1 MIYPIGERA
10 RGAYSGAQS
19 LLRLRSPEKDSGSGD
34 QSVVE
39 TLHEFSYMFPP
50 NMGVIVFCTSPD
62 SMYPGNL
69 AGTMVERG
77 RLSARSADSSLP
89 PNPAEKTRIRTSSGA
104 EGGYLGAVWREVS
117 LSCSRRMRSMGTPA
131 LEGIIDKGGAEKTG
145 GRQGTLAEYRVACPG
160 PGDRTVRQGRR
171 RAHLRFGR
179 PAGWR
184 VFEQAPHH
192 GFRTIHD
199 VEAVPS
205 GVVGRTTINSHG
217 FCRGAPEKAQ
227 KSPLRLGFLV
237 KDSQIMAPFFRY

>member
-10 RGAYSGAQS
+10 RGAYSGAQW

-39 TLHEFSYMFPP
+39 TLHEFPSYMFPP

-69 AGTMVERG
+69 TVAMAERG

-117 LSCSRRMRSMGTPA
+117 GS
-131 LEGIIDKGGAEKTG
+131 
-145 GRQGTLAEYRVACPG
+145 
-160 PGDRTVRQGRR
+160 
-171 RAHLRFGR
+171 
-179 PAGWR
+179 
-184 VFEQAPHH
+184 
-192 GFRTIHD
+192 
-199 VEAVPS
+199 
-205 GVVGRTTINSHG
+205 
-217 FCRGAPEKAQ
+217 
-227 KSPLRLGFLV
+227 SPR
-237 KDSQIMAPFFRY
+237 

>member
-89 PNPAEKTRIRTSSGA
+89 PNPAEKTRTRTSSGA

-117 LSCSRRMRSMGTPA
+117 VSCT
-131 LEGIIDKGGAEKTG
+131 
-145 GRQGTLAEYRVACPG
+145 
-160 PGDRTVRQGRR
+160 
-171 RAHLRFGR
+171 H
-179 PAGWR
+179 
-184 VFEQAPHH
+184 
-192 GFRTIHD
+192 
-199 VEAVPS
+199 
-205 GVVGRTTINSHG
+205 
-217 FCRGAPEKAQ
+217 
-227 KSPLRLGFLV
+227 
-237 KDSQIMAPFFRY
+237 

>member
-50 NMGVIVFCTSPD
+50 NMGVIVFCTSPG

-69 AGTMVERG
+69 AGAMVERG

-117 LSCSRRMRSMGTPA
+117 AQLPPLGAGWARRLSRASLTRGQLRKSGAPKHIGRIPGGVSRSW
-131 LEGIIDKGGAEKTG
+131 
-145 GRQGTLAEYRVACPG
+145 
-160 PGDRTVRQGRR
+160 DRTVKQG
-171 RAHLRFGR
+171 
-179 PAGWR
+179 AG
-184 VFEQAPHH
+184 
-192 GFRTIHD
+192 
-199 VEAVPS
+199 
-205 GVVGRTTINSHG
+205 GRT
-217 FCRGAPEKAQ
+217 
-227 KSPLRLGFLV
+227 
-237 KDSQIMAPFFRY
+237 

>member
-50 NMGVIVFCTSPD
+50 NMVVIVFCTSPD

-69 AGTMVERG
+69 TRTILERG
-77 RLSARSADSSLP
+77 RLSARSADSTLP

-117 LSCSRRMRSMGTPA
+117 LSCTHQARWMGAPA
-131 LEGIIDKGGAEKTG
+131 LEGIIDEGTAEKIGGAM
-145 GRQGTLAEYRVACPG
+145 
-160 PGDRTVRQGRR
+160 
-171 RAHLRFGR
+171 AHWPNIG
-179 PAGWR
+179 
-184 VFEQAPHH
+184 
-192 GFRTIHD
+192 
-199 VEAVPS
+199 
-205 GVVGRTTINSHG
+205 
-217 FCRGAPEKAQ
+217 
-227 KSPLRLGFLV
+227 
-237 KDSQIMAPFFRY
+237 

>member
-89 PNPAEKTRIRTSSGA
+89 PNPAEKTRARTSSGA

-117 LSCSRRMRSMGTPA
+117 GSS
-131 LEGIIDKGGAEKTG
+131 
-145 GRQGTLAEYRVACPG
+145 
-160 PGDRTVRQGRR
+160 
-171 RAHLRFGR
+171 
-179 PAGWR
+179 
-184 VFEQAPHH
+184 PH
-192 GFRTIHD
+192 
-199 VEAVPS
+199 
-205 GVVGRTTINSHG
+205 
-217 FCRGAPEKAQ
+217 
-227 KSPLRLGFLV
+227 
-237 KDSQIMAPFFRY
+237 

>member
-50 NMGVIVFCTSPD
+50 NMGMIVFCTSPD

-89 PNPAEKTRIRTSSGA
+89 PNPAEKTDKDSDVKWGRGWLSG
-104 EGGYLGAVWREVS
+104 GGLA
-117 LSCSRRMRSMGTPA
+117 
-131 LEGIIDKGGAEKTG
+131 GGES
-145 GRQGTLAEYRVACPG
+145 QLPPLGTLDG
-160 PGDRTVRQGRR
+160 
-171 RAHLRFGR
+171 H
-179 PAGWR
+179 AGSR
-184 VFEQAPHH
+184 GHH
-192 GFRTIHD
+192 
-199 VEAVPS
+199 
-205 GVVGRTTINSHG
+205 
-217 FCRGAPEKAQ
+217 
-227 KSPLRLGFLV
+227 
-237 KDSQIMAPFFRY
+237 

>member
-50 NMGVIVFCTSPD
+50 NMGVIVFCTSPG

-69 AGTMVERG
+69 TRTILERG
-77 RLSARSADSSLP
+77 RLFARSADSSLP
-89 PNPAEKTRIRTSSGA
+89 PNPAKKTRIRTSSGA

-117 LSCSRRMRSMGTPA
+117 LSGSQRVRSMDTPA
-131 LEGIIDKGGAEKTG
+131 LEGIIGMGAAEKIGGAKAHWPNI
-145 GRQGTLAEYRVACPG
+145 GRRVLALG
-160 PGDRTVRQGRR
+160 PDCETGRR
-171 RAHLRFGR
+171 RAHLRSGR

-184 VFEQAPHH
+184 VFEQARTMVPHH
-192 GFRTIHD
+192 PRC
-199 VEAVPS
+199 E
-205 GVVGRTTINSHG
+205 GR
-217 FCRGAPEKAQ
+217 PERCSRA
-227 KSPLRLGFLV
+227 
-237 KDSQIMAPFFRY
+237 DDN